1 MSDKT
6 NTLTTGA
13 TRQLR
18 LRKAALRCTVG
29 PESGQQWRF
38 EHDVIHIGSARSA
51 DVGISDNTVS
61 RRHAEI
67 VRTPEGVLLRD
78 LGSTN
83 GTFVGGEQIRSGIE
97 FEVGEGLPI
106 AIGISVICLGEKC
119 SEKVLAFLDNFG
131 RSEEIG
137 EKDTAFAKEK
147 RLRPEKNIELFY
159 KVSNVLMQSTDVD
172 EIAEKMLGYL
182 FDLLK
187 RIDRGAIILADNETG
202 SIERVIPRLR
212 KPSDATFM
220 MYSRAVVDRVIREGK
235 ALLMPDTH
243 GEDEADRS
251 VSMELMKIRSV
262 LCVPLICRSQI
273 NGVIYLDAIKTPYGF
288 RKEDFSLVKAL
299 SIPAAVAIE
308 QALLHSNE
316 KPRKKD

>member
-1 MSDKT
+1 MIVLHILNGPDRGESYELEMDSVHVGRSPD
-6 NTLTTGA
+6 NDL
-13 TRQLR
+13 QLNDI
-18 LRKAALRCTVG
+18 L
-29 PESGQQWRF
+29 
-38 EHDVIHIGSARSA
+38 
-51 DVGISDNTVS
+51 VS
-61 RRHAEI
+61 RRHLKI
-67 VRTPEGVLLRD
+67 SRKKKKYYVQD
-78 LGSTN
+78 LKSTN

-97 FEVGEGLPI
+97 YEVGEGLPI
-106 AIGISVICLGEKC
+106 AIGISLICLGEKC
-119 SEKVLAFLDNFG
+119 SEKVLAFLDTFG

-137 EKDTAFAKEK
+137 EKDTAFTKEK

-159 KVSNVLMQSTDVD
+159 KVSNVLMQSMDVD

-187 RIDRGAIILADNETG
+187 RIDRGAIILVDHETG
-202 SIERVIPRLR
+202 SIERVVPRLR

-251 VSMELMKIRSV
+251 ISMELMKIRSV

-273 NGVIYLDAIKTPYGF
+273 NGVIYLDSIKTPYGF
-288 RKEDFSLVKAL
+288 RKEDLSLVKAL
-299 SIPAAVAIE
+299 GIPAAVAIE
-308 QALLHSNE
+308 RHSPIFAFFPL
-316 KPRKKD
+316 KRGMIP

>member
-1 MSDKT
+1 MIVLHILNGPGRGESYELKMDSVHVGRSPD
-6 NTLTTGA
+6 NDL
-13 TRQLR
+13 QLNDI
-18 LRKAALRCTVG
+18 L
-29 PESGQQWRF
+29 
-38 EHDVIHIGSARSA
+38 
-51 DVGISDNTVS
+51 VS
-61 RRHAEI
+61 RRHLKI
-67 VRTPEGVLLRD
+67 SRKKKKYYVQD
-78 LGSTN
+78 LKSTN

-97 FEVGEGLPI
+97 YEVGEGLPI
-106 AIGISVICLGEKC
+106 AIGISLICLGEKC
-119 SEKVLAFLDNFG
+119 SEKVLAFLDTFG

-137 EKDTAFAKEK
+137 EKDTAFTKEK

-159 KVSNVLMQSTDVD
+159 KVSNVLMQSMDVD

-187 RIDRGAIILADNETG
+187 RIDRGAIILVDHETG
-202 SIERVIPRLR
+202 SIERVVPRLR

-273 NGVIYLDAIKTPYGF
+273 NGVIYLDSIKTPYGF
-288 RKEDFSLVKAL
+288 RKEDLSLVKAL
-299 SIPAAVAIE
+299 GIPAAVAIE

-316 KPRKKD
+316 KARKKD

>member
-1 MSDKT
+1 MIVLHILNGPDRGESYELKMDSIHVGRSPD
-6 NTLTTGA
+6 NDL
-13 TRQLR
+13 QLKDI
-18 LRKAALRCTVG
+18 L
-29 PESGQQWRF
+29 
-38 EHDVIHIGSARSA
+38 
-51 DVGISDNTVS
+51 VS
-61 RRHAEI
+61 RRHLKI
-67 VRTPEGVLLRD
+67 SRKKKKYYVQD
-78 LGSTN
+78 LKSTN

-97 FEVGEGLPI
+97 YEVGEGLPI
-106 AIGISVICLGEKC
+106 AIGISLICLGEKC
-119 SEKVLAFLDNFG
+119 SEKVLAFLDTFG

-159 KVSNVLMQSTDVD
+159 KVSNVLMQSMDVD

-182 FDLLK
+182 FDLFK
-187 RIDRGAIILADNETG
+187 RIDRGAIILVDNETG

-273 NGVIYLDAIKTPYGF
+273 NGVIYLDSIKTPYGF
-288 RKEDFSLVKAL
+288 RKEDLSLVKAL
-299 SIPAAVAIE
+299 GIPAAVAIE

-316 KPRKKD
+316 KARKKD

>member
-1 MSDKT
+1 MIVLHILNGPDRGESYELEMDSVHVGRSPD
-6 NTLTTGA
+6 NDL
-13 TRQLR
+13 QLNDI
-18 LRKAALRCTVG
+18 L
-29 PESGQQWRF
+29 
-38 EHDVIHIGSARSA
+38 
-51 DVGISDNTVS
+51 VS
-61 RRHAEI
+61 RRHLKI
-67 VRTPEGVLLRD
+67 SRKKKKYYVQD
-78 LGSTN
+78 LKSTN

-97 FEVGEGLPI
+97 YEVGEGLPI
-106 AIGISVICLGEKC
+106 AIGISLICLGEKC
-119 SEKVLAFLDNFG
+119 SEKVLAFLDTFG

-137 EKDTAFAKEK
+137 EKDTAFTKEK

-159 KVSNVLMQSTDVD
+159 KVSNVLMQSMDVD

-187 RIDRGAIILADNETG
+187 RIDRGAIILVDHETG
-202 SIERVIPRLR
+202 SIERVVPRLR

-251 VSMELMKIRSV
+251 ISMELMKIRSV

-273 NGVIYLDAIKTPYGF
+273 NGVIYLDSIKTPYGF
-288 RKEDFSLVKAL
+288 RKEDLSLVKAL
-299 SIPAAVAIE
+299 GIPAAVAIE

-316 KPRKKD
+316 KARKKD

>member
-1 MSDKT
+1 MIVLHILNGPDRGESYELEMDSVHVGRSPD
-6 NTLTTGA
+6 NDL
-13 TRQLR
+13 QLNDI
-18 LRKAALRCTVG
+18 L
-29 PESGQQWRF
+29 
-38 EHDVIHIGSARSA
+38 
-51 DVGISDNTVS
+51 VS
-61 RRHAEI
+61 RRHLKI
-67 VRTPEGVLLRD
+67 SRKKKKYYVQD
-78 LGSTN
+78 LKSTN

-97 FEVGEGLPI
+97 YEVGEGLPI
-106 AIGISVICLGEKC
+106 AIGISLICLGEKC
-119 SEKVLAFLDNFG
+119 SEKVLAFLDTFG

-137 EKDTAFAKEK
+137 EKDTAFTKEK

-159 KVSNVLMQSTDVD
+159 KVSNVLMQSMDVD

-187 RIDRGAIILADNETG
+187 RIDRGAIILVDHETG
-202 SIERVIPRLR
+202 SIERVVPRLR

-251 VSMELMKIRSV
+251 ISMELMKIRSV

-273 NGVIYLDAIKTPYGF
+273 NGVIYLDSIKTPYGF
-288 RKEDFSLVKAL
+288 LSLVKAL
-299 SIPAAVAIE
+299 GIPAAVAIE

-316 KPRKKD
+316 KARKKD